1 MSDATLLPSVPTAP
15 ARPAG
20 RLPASSWI
28 ALAWF
33 KFAIRYRRTIIGPAW
48 LLVAPTLFIV
58 ALGLLFSEVN
68 GVAKARFIPHL
79 AIGLITWTLISG
91 YSTGSANVF
100 RRSRAQLLEGGL
112 GLSDIVMVEVVEVA
126 LVFAHQIVIIVA
138 VFVLYGLPLTSY
150 ALVSLLGVALIII
163 NGVWMTQVFGIVGA
177 RYLDLSEFMQAAMR
191 IAFLATPIIW
201 IPGDDGRGHV
211 MAVFLKFN
219 PFYHFLQL
227 VRAPLLGDAISPL
240 SWVVVGTITVAG
252 LVLARVVRARYG
264 RFVPLW
270 V

>member
-1 MSDATLLPSVPTAP
+1 MNDVTMLSAHPVSP
-15 ARPAG
+15 ASGG
-20 RLPASSWI
+20 RLPVSSWV

-68 GVAKARFIPHL
+68 GVATSRFIPHL
-79 AIGLITWTLISG
+79 AIGFITWTLIAG
-91 YSTGSANVF
+91 YCTGSATVF
-100 RRSRAQLLEGGL
+100 QRSRAQLLQGGL
-112 GLSDIVMVEVVEVA
+112 GLFDIVMVDVVEV
-126 LVFAHQIVIIVA
+126 VVIFAHQVIIIVA
-138 VFVLYGLPLTSY
+138 VFLLFGLPVTSY
-150 ALVSLLGVALIII
+150 ALVSLLGLAIII
-163 NGVWMTQVFGIVGA
+163 VNGIWMTQVFGIVGA
-177 RYLDLSEFMQAAMR
+177 RYRDLSEFMQAVMR

-211 MAVFLKFN
+211 MTAFLMFN
-219 PFYHFLQL
+219 PFYHFLEL
-227 VRAPLLGDAISPL
+227 VRAPLLGDEISL
-240 SWVVVGTITVAG
+240 WSWTIVGIITISG
-252 LVLARVVRARYG
+252 LFLARYVRTRYG